1 MIHFLFISWRWLIL
15 FDFPVILDRQKVL
28 RHHPDKRKAAG
39 EEVRADDDYFT
50 CITKAY
56 ETLSVAS
63 KRRAYDSVDSEFD
76 DEVPTNNAANK
87 ARFFEVKQTT
97 SAMMNGWGI
106 LQEENRFFSA
116 QRNRITSVLKG
127 DSPVHLLILVTLID
141 LFQVAWRKKVFESKR
156 VIQLTNDAVDT
167 SFDE

>member
-1 MIHFLFISWRWLIL
+1 MRRRRLTNDASLSLPAAAAVPFSLLLFYYKFNAFSLS
-15 FDFPVILDRQKVL
+15 PAAQTDRQKVL

-76 DEVPTNNAANK
+76 DDVPSSNAANK
-87 ARFFEVKQTT
+87 SRFFEVYTP
-97 SAMMNGWGI
+97 
-106 LQEENRFFSA
+106 F
-116 QRNRITSVLKG
+116 ITREK
-127 DSPVHLLILVTLID
+127 TLIHS
-141 LFQVAWRKKVFESKR
+141 RKKKT
-156 VIQLTNDAVDT
+156 LTNSHTPLSWALMDDLIIL
-167 SFDE
+167 F

>member
-1 MIHFLFISWRWLIL
+1 MHFLS
-15 FDFPVILDRQKVL
+15 PAAQTDRQKVL

-76 DEVPTNNAANK
+76 DDVPSSNAANK
-87 ARFFEVKQTT
+87 SRFFEVCTP
-97 SAMMNGWGI
+97 
-106 LQEENRFFSA
+106 F
-116 QRNRITSVLKG
+116 ITRQDV
-127 DSPVHLLILVTLID
+127 DSFT
-141 LFQVAWRKKVFESKR
+141 KKKT
-156 VIQLTNDAVDT
+156 LTNSPPLVALMDDFIILFLYSAGL
-167 SFDE
+167 

>member
-1 MIHFLFISWRWLIL
+1 M
-15 FDFPVILDRQKVL
+15 L

-76 DEVPTNNAANK
+76 DDVPTVNAANK
-87 ARFFEVKQTT
+87 ARFFEVIP
-97 SAMMNGWGI
+97 SASSLMNKAIFWKAI
-106 LQEENRFFSA
+106 FS
-116 QRNRITSVLKG
+116 LPK
-127 DSPVHLLILVTLID
+127 
-141 LFQVAWRKKVFESKR
+141 
-156 VIQLTNDAVDT
+156 
-167 SFDE
+167 

>member
-1 MIHFLFISWRWLIL
+1 MNGHLSCDDDVALQMMYHCPCQLSFSIPFFFLSPPLIT
-15 FDFPVILDRQKVL
+15 DRQKVL

-76 DEVPTNNAANK
+76 DDVPSSNAANK
-87 ARFFEVKQTT
+87 SRFFEVTYIKKTC
-97 SAMMNGWGI
+97 
-106 LQEENRFFSA
+106 FFYIYLFLSFFL
-116 QRNRITSVLKG
+116 R
-127 DSPVHLLILVTLID
+127 TLIHSTCGGGD
-141 LFQVAWRKKVFESKR
+141 
-156 VIQLTNDAVDT
+156 
-167 SFDE
+167 FD

>member
-1 MIHFLFISWRWLIL
+1 MMHHCPCQQQFLFLFFFFFIINSMHFLS
-15 FDFPVILDRQKVL
+15 PAAQTDRQKVL

-76 DEVPTNNAANK
+76 DDVPSSNAANK
-87 ARFFEVKQTT
+87 SRFFEVWT
-97 SAMMNGWGI
+97 S
-106 LQEENRFFSA
+106 F
-116 QRNRITSVLKG
+116 ITREK
-127 DSPVHLLILVTLID
+127 TLIHS
-141 LFQVAWRKKVFESKR
+141 RKKKT
-156 VIQLTNDAVDT
+156 LTN
-167 SFDE
+167 SPPPPSPGL

>member
-1 MIHFLFISWRWLIL
+1 LPAAAVPFSLLLFYIINSMHFLSLS
-15 FDFPVILDRQKVL
+15 PAAQTDRQKVL

-76 DEVPTNNAANK
+76 DDVPSSNAANK
-87 ARFFEVKQTT
+87 SRFFEVYTP
-97 SAMMNGWGI
+97 
-106 LQEENRFFSA
+106 F
-116 QRNRITSVLKG
+116 ITREK
-127 DSPVHLLILVTLID
+127 TLIHS
-141 LFQVAWRKKVFESKR
+141 RKKKT
-156 VIQLTNDAVDT
+156 LTN
-167 SFDE
+167 SPPLPPPSRGL

>member
-1 MIHFLFISWRWLIL
+1 MMYHCPCQLSFYIIPFFFLSFSPPLT
-15 FDFPVILDRQKVL
+15 DRQKVL

-76 DEVPTNNAANK
+76 DDVPSSNAANK
-87 ARFFEVKQTT
+87 SRFFEVTYIHKKKTCFFLYLFI
-97 SAMMNGWGI
+97 SIIFLADVDSFNVWG
-106 LQEENRFFSA
+106 
-116 QRNRITSVLKG
+116 T
-127 DSPVHLLILVTLID
+127 
-141 LFQVAWRKKVFESKR
+141 
-156 VIQLTNDAVDT
+156 LTNGHP
-167 SFDE
+167 SF